1 MFRLLFVMM
10 TTVLLGL
17 GTGYFLWGSRVAR
30 LTEALSTMTLEL
42 DTMRERLASPRATE
56 QEGTVSAA
64 DELRVINES
73 MAAFRQELATQKAL
87 IESQAAAAT
96 PPDAAA
102 AQAELRKVRDEL
114 AGCIADKQD
123 LEMRGA
129 GAAPGAAAPSYAPAP
144 PRPAAPSAPAAPA
157 PPSARPLGNDLSDP
171 RF

>member
-1 MFRLLFVMM
+1 MV

-30 LTEALSTMTLEL
+30 LTETLSTLTLEL
-42 DTMRERLASPRATE
+42 DTMRERLGSPRATE
-56 QEGTVSAA
+56 QEGAISAA

-73 MAAFRQELATQKAL
+73 MAAFRQELAAQKAL
-87 IESQAAAAT
+87 IESQVAAAT

-102 AQAELRKVRDEL
+102 AQTELRKVRDEL

-123 LEMRGA
+123 LQMRLG
-129 GAAPGAAAPSYAPAP
+129 GTAPSPAAPSYAPAP
-144 PRPAAPSAPAAPA
+144 PRPVAPAPSAPPQG
-157 PPSARPLGNDLSDP
+157 RPLNNDLSDP